1 MSGRPRSIDRDKIL
15 DAAEEIVAQ
24 HGAAGLTF
32 DALAK
37 AAGVTKSGVQYCYGT
52 RGNLLRAMIARWG
65 ESFDAAIAAH
75 QGDDDSIEG
84 LIRAHIA
91 AERDADEA
99 ENARSATMM
108 TALLQSPEDME
119 ISRAWYGSYFA
130 RLDLTTPEGL
140 QLALAF
146 LAAEGAFYLKSFR
159 MLDLPPEDWDRVM
172 GAIAALAETL
182 PGTVTP
188 PAAPAA
194 QGPAS
199 QKNDRAAD

>member
-15 DAAEEIVAQ
+15 DAAEDIVAL

-37 AAGVTKSGVQYCYGT
+37 AAGVTKGGVQYCFGT
-52 RGNLLRAMIARWG
+52 RSKLLRAMIARWG
-65 ESFDAAIAAH
+65 EGFDAAIAAH

-91 AERDADEA
+91 AERETDDSER
-99 ENARSATMM
+99 ARSATMM
-108 TALLQSPEDME
+108 TALMQSPEDME
-119 ISRAWYGSYFA
+119 ASRHWYGSYFS
-130 RLDLTTPEGL
+130 RLDLTTSSGR

-159 MLDLPPEDWDRVM
+159 MLDLS
-172 GAIAALAETL
+172 
-182 PGTVTP
+182 
-188 PAAPAA
+188 AA
-194 QGPAS
+194 QWDLLMEEIAS
-199 QKNDRAAD
+199 LAQTEQPGSRNDEAAAD